1 VSEKRR
7 GRLLV
12 ISGPSGC
19 GKSTI
24 CRRLLEDPDVVF
36 SISATTRPMRAG
48 EVEDTDYV
56 FVDKQRFRRH
66 IEAGDFIEWAEVHG
80 NLYGT
85 LRGPMEQALD
95 EGKVYL
101 VEIDV
106 QGGAQ
111 LKQLELPGI
120 YVFVAPPDMET
131 LRERLTG
138 RGTDAFEEIE
148 RRLQKAHEEMRARD
162 RYDHVIVNDDLDEAV
177 ARVRRLVGFDEKEQS

>member
-1 VSEKRR
+1 M
-7 GRLLV
+7 LV

-24 CRRLLEDPDVVF
+24 CRRLLEDPRVVF

-48 EVEDTDYV
+48 EVNGRDYV
-56 FVDKQRFRRH
+56 FVDKARFRTH

-85 LRGPMEQALD
+85 LRRPMEEALAA
-95 EGKVYL
+95 GKIYL

-106 QGGAQ
+106 QGGTQ
-111 LKQLELPGI
+111 LKGLELPGV

-131 LRERLTG
+131 LRQRLTG
-138 RGTDAFEEIE
+138 RGTDAAEEVE
-148 RRLQKAHEEMRARD
+148 RRLRKAHEEMAARD
-162 RYDHVIVNDDLDEAV
+162 RYDHVLVNDDLDRAV
-177 ARVRRLVGFDEKEQS
+177 AAVRRIIGLDE